1 MKKILSLIL
10 FMMILAGAV
19 WAGDLATFI
28 NLGFSENS
36 RYFMFGEYG
45 IDGKSS
51 LPYAEVYTV
60 DVYEN
65 QFTPQGVK
73 KEVFNIPPQAGQNGQ
88 GALLTI
94 LHNLAVKPDDPVAR
108 YHINHMKPG
117 RLVYLLINGQTPRSQ
132 IDFRDFGSGNS
143 YRVILNQTVFGND
156 RNVSSAFHINLS
168 VTDKGGNV
176 TPYIIGLPNFKREG
190 VKTYRLKQVIFSPDE
205 SSLIFVIEK
214 ELVSDDGVDFRYMVE
229 TVKLK

>member
-1 MKKILSLIL
+1 MKKLLSLIL
-10 FMMILAGAV
+10 LITAFSTAV

-28 NLGFSENS
+28 NLGFSDNS

-60 DVYEN
+60 DVHEN
-65 QFTPQGVK
+65 QFTPRGVNR
-73 KEVFNIPPQAGQNGQ
+73 ETFTITPQAGQNGM

-94 LHNLAVKPDDPVAR
+94 LHSLAGKPDDPVTR
-108 YHINHMKPG
+108 YQINHMKPG
-117 RLVYLLINGQTPRSQ
+117 RLVYLLVNGQTPRSQ
-132 IDFRDFGSGNS
+132 IDFRDFGFGNS
-143 YRVILNQTVFGND
+143 YRVILDQSSFGTGRD
-156 RNVSSAFHINLS
+156 ISSAFHINLT
-168 VTDKGGNV
+168 VTDRGGNV
-176 TPYIIGLPNFKREG
+176 TPYIIGLPNYKRPG

-205 SSLIFVIEK
+205 SSLVFVIEK
-214 ELVSDDGVDFRYMVE
+214 EMVSDDGVNFRYMVE